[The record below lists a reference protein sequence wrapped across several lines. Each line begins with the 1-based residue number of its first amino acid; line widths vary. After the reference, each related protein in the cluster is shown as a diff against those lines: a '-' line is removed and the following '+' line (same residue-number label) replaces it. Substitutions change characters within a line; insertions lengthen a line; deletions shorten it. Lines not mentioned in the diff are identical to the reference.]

1 MTNIILII
9 SILFIIIFAIL
20 KFTDFVKLDDPAIL
34 LQKSLDE
41 IFVTSKLKK
50 QLYSE
55 YSSLI
60 HKVDIDYKDINKI
73 HYKIYLV
80 GDWQNN
86 KINDK
91 FFENYKPVWIDN
103 SSIESKYKFIN
114 NKFQKSIN
122 TECLL
127 LQEELLTRK
136 FKENLLKDYVLL
148 SKDVDKFI
156 FISQQSNDSAYSK
169 IKHRY
174 TKILNAGLID
184 SVRQKTAK
192 SVSRDEVEETT
203 IIGMMIGKK
212 IKKDTR
218 AYVLLFAGLVIYLLF
233 GLFTAQ
239 TNLLGLMFFALAILA
254 LQLNQKVTEYRIR
267 KGFYGTNY
275 YEAREIIQF
284 VVENADENFY
294 SGGKIK
300 KLMPEPEVMQE
311 EARCVE
317 GGVFA

>member
-1 MTNIILII
+1 M
-9 SILFIIIFAIL
+9 
-20 KFTDFVKLDDPAIL
+20 DD
-34 LQKSLDE
+34 
-41 IFVTSKLKK
+41 IFVTSKIKK

-60 HKVDIDYKDINKI
+60 HKIDIDYKDINTI
-73 HYKIYLV
+73 RYKIYFA
-80 GDWQNN
+80 GDWEKD
-86 KINDK
+86 KIYDK
-91 FFENYKPVWIDN
+91 FLDGSQPSWADIA
-103 SSIESKYKFIN
+103 SKYEFIN
-114 NKFQKSIN
+114 SKFQESIS
-122 TECLL
+122 TQCLL
-127 LQEELLTRK
+127 LQEELLTNK
-136 FKENLLKDYVLL
+136 FKEKLLKDYVLL

-156 FISQQSNDSAYSK
+156 FISHKPNDSSYSK
-169 IKHRY
+169 IKSRY
-174 TKILNAGLID
+174 TKVLNAGLID

-192 SVSRDEVEETT
+192 SVSKNEVEETT

-218 AYVLLFAGLVIYLLF
+218 AYILLFTGLVIYLLL

-239 TNLLGLMFFALAILA
+239 PNLLGLMFFALAILA
-254 LQLNQKVTEYRIR
+254 LQTNQKVTEYRIR

-284 VVENADENFY
+284 VVENSDENFY

-300 KLMPEPEVMQE
+300 KLMPEPEVLQE